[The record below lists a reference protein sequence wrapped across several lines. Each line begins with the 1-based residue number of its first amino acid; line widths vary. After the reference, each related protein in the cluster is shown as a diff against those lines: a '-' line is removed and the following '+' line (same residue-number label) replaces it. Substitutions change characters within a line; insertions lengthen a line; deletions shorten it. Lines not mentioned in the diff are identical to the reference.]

1 MNPIE
6 RFSQYA
12 AAFED
17 VFKSDDWSLLEP
29 YFTED
34 AVYET
39 IADAPFGGIQEGRDT
54 LFAQL
59 KQTLDNFDRRF
70 DSRELDM
77 LEGPLERDGGV
88 WIRWRVTY
96 RAADAPELV
105 MEGEERAH
113 FEGDRIRRLEDRF
126 TPETSKAAT
135 DWFAANA
142 GKLNPVG
149 G

>member
-6 RFSQYA
+6 RFGQYA

-39 IADAPFGGIQEGRDT
+39 IADAPFAGIQAGRDT

-59 KQTLDNFDRRF
+59 KQTLEQHKGKR
-70 DSRELDM
+70 
-77 LEGPLERDGGV
+77 PLYLTVRGNDGHV
-88 WIRWRVTY
+88 R
-96 RAADAPELV
+96 
-105 MEGEERAH
+105 
-113 FEGDRIRRLEDRF
+113 RIRAGGDLRVDINAELTEQVDRLLGR
-126 TPETSKAAT
+126 
-135 DWFAANA
+135 
-142 GKLNPVG
+142 GRVKLARM
-149 G
+149 